1 MDKQESTLLALIS
14 RGLRLD
20 TARGDEQMENK
31 NWIRSRTLWVNAV
44 AFIALVVQNFTGFV
58 VGVEEQAALLALVNL
73 GLRLITHS
81 GLSVGE

>member
-1 MDKQESTLLALIS
+1 
-14 RGLRLD
+14 
-20 TARGDEQMENK
+20 MERK

>member
-1 MDKQESTLLALIS
+1 VDKQESTLLALIS

-20 TARGDEQMENK
+20 TARGDEQMERK